1 MVSLAR
7 NLFTLLPKPVDSRNQ
22 FTSKEDDCEFALLS
36 GGREAFREMRRA
48 GDGVICEPTMEP
60 ASENCLKKNTSGKRP
75 RGRPGAPG
83 EPFAAT
89 GALPAPHR
97 NL

>member
-36 GGREAFREMRRA
+36 GGREALTEMRRA
-48 GDGVICEPTMEP
+48 GEGVMCERTMEP
-60 ASENCLKKNTSGKRP
+60 AWENCPKKHTFGKRP
-75 RGRPGAPG
+75 SGPPDGPG